1 MSTHDQVQLK
11 DLEKLANQLLDP
23 NTSKKEEN
31 KAKKKLESMDP
42 GLTALRELNPELA
55 GKVEKRLAP
64 RQPGG
69 IAAPQPVQAAA
80 PLGPAA
86 GLGMGGPSASGATG
100 ISAAPSAPAPSG
112 GGASPSGSGG
122 ANQAAP
128 MAASD
133 AAPAIGGAGQ
143 VTALEARKQVRSG
156 THKRNAANQGVQSQ
170 DRRAHRRE
178 MDQAALLLKRLGDTS
193 QIPVPVGGNMAPGVG
208 PSAGIGGSRKAM
220 AMTSAEKC
228 FEVKQVLDK
237 NSNAL
242 ASRGIEGG
250 QNPSSEAAA
259 ESQAVMNPLPDS
271 PEVRPES
278 PAKDVTN
285 TPSPAPG
292 RSSGS

>member
-23 NTSKKEEN
+23 NISKKEEN
-31 KAKKKLESMDP
+31 QAKKRLERMDP

-55 GKVEKRLAP
+55 GKVEKRLEP
-64 RQPGG
+64 RQPGV
-69 IAAPQPVQAAA
+69 IVAPPPA
-80 PLGPAA
+80 PAA
-86 GLGMGGPSASGATG
+86 GPATDLGMGGPSASGASG
-100 ISAAPSAPAPSG
+100 ISAAPSAPPPSG

-122 ANQAAP
+122 ANQASP
-128 MAASD
+128 MAASS
-133 AAPAIGGAGQ
+133 AAPAIGGAQQ

-156 THKRNAANQGVQSQ
+156 THKRNAANLGVQSQ

-178 MDQAALLLKRLGDTS
+178 MDQEALLLKRLGDTS
-193 QIPVPVGGNMAPGVG
+193 QIPGPVGGNMAPGVG
-208 PSAGIGGSRKAM
+208 PSAGIGGTRKAV
-220 AMTSAEKC
+220 SPAEKR
-228 FEVKQVLDK
+228 FEAQQLLKK
-237 NSNAL
+237 NPNAF

-259 ESQAVMNPLPDS
+259 DAQPVMTPLPDS

-278 PAKDVTN
+278 PAKDVSN